1 MRGACAARAPPLLAR
16 AEPATVAAPPGNPRP
31 SGARWAL
38 QVCSLQVRSLQVRSL
53 QVRSLQVRSLQVCSL
68 QVCSLQVCD
77 GLAPSPQIENGEQN
91 AQDKDASDH
100 EGRNVVVHLLPCF
113 RTTRT
118 TQGRRRRLN
127 RRRCS
132 RRGRSHSVRASDGEG
147 CCLGAAPA
155 WAPATSTTGA
165 PKRAKAPA
173 GAAITSRLSLFPHP
187 AS

>member
-53 QVRSLQVRSLQVCSL
+53 QV
-68 QVCSLQVCD
+68 CSLQVCD
-77 GLAPSPQIENGEQN
+77 GLAPSQQIENGEQN
-91 AQDKDASDH
+91 DQDKDASDH

-155 WAPATSTTGA
+155 WATATSTTGA

>member
-1 MRGACAARAPPLLAR
+1 MSEKMRGACAARAPPLLAR
-16 AEPATVAAPPGNPRP
+16 AEPATAAAPPGNPRP
-31 SGARWAL
+31 SGAR
-38 QVCSLQVRSLQVRSL
+38 
-53 QVRSLQVRSLQVCSL
+53 
-68 QVCSLQVCD
+68 CSLQVCD
-77 GLAPSPQIENGEQN
+77 GLAPSQQIENGEQN
-91 AQDKDASDH
+91 DQDKDASDH
-100 EGRNVVVHLLPCF
+100 EGRNVVAHLLPCF
-113 RTTRT
+113 RTTRTTRT

-155 WAPATSTTGA
+155 WATAPSTTGA
-165 PKRAKAPA
+165 PKPAKAPA